1 MDQQQAQIQ
10 RRHRCSAW
18 TGITRFAF
26 ESTRTRE
33 YFGEVGGK
41 LRGGRKQRTID

>member
-18 TGITRFAF
+18 TGIARFAF
-26 ESTRTRE
+26 ESTKKSE
-33 YFGEVGGK
+33 YFGEAGGE
-41 LRGGRKQRTID
+41 LRGRGQQRTIN